1 MLSSI
6 KTQIKVMRKG
16 KEYKIAFIV
25 TFSYSCL
32 AFLYALVQ
40 NAGHDLSLMKDANQ
54 MVCFS
59 GANIWWSTFCILW
72 PFLIVLP
79 FSTSYIDDYKNQ
91 LLPVYFSRVSKKDY
105 YVSKLTAA
113 FVGTAF
119 IIAVSFLTNLILC
132 NCFFPH
138 NGNTWIGEYQM
149 PNFYRGLLVTNI
161 DYRTLYPSIP
171 FLRVYLFSPFVY
183 NLMYV
188 LLFSLFSGLAGSFI
202 MSLSFYFKKNK
213 IILFAPFF
221 ILTQLLRVIDAQAF
235 SKAVETQGLYSN
247 VNIFAYF
254 SPLFSKGLVPLFV
267 PVISVFLLAAMTCLT
282 IHAIH
287 QDIRSL
293 Q

>member
-1 MLSSI
+1 
-6 KTQIKVMRKG
+6 
-16 KEYKIAFIV
+16 
-25 TFSYSCL
+25 
-32 AFLYALVQ
+32 
-40 NAGHDLSLMKDANQ
+40 
-54 MVCFS
+54 
-59 GANIWWSTFCILW
+59 
-72 PFLIVLP
+72 
-79 FSTSYIDDYKNQ
+79 
-91 LLPVYFSRVSKKDY
+91 
-105 YVSKLTAA
+105 
-113 FVGTAF
+113 
-119 IIAVSFLTNLILC
+119 
-132 NCFFPH
+132 
-138 NGNTWIGEYQM
+138 M
-149 PNFYRGLLVTNI
+149 PNFYRGLLGTNI

-171 FLRVYLFSPFVY
+171 FLRVYLFSPLVY

-267 PVISVFLLAAMTCLT
+267 PVISVFLIAAMTCLT